1 LAPSKAKFYYN
12 PFAAINQGK
21 FVQFAEEPA
30 VNWRGKPC
38 PTFLDSRFH
47 GNDKRI
53 GGLKPT
59 LPFYE
64 LRTQLTVNDFDAFW
78 VEVVQVRQLVSAK
91 VSLN

>member
-1 LAPSKAKFYYN
+1 
-12 PFAAINQGK
+12 
-21 FVQFAEEPA
+21 

-38 PTFLDSRFH
+38 STFLDSRFH

-64 LRTQLTVNDFDAFW
+64 LRTQLAINYFDAFG
-78 VEVVQVRQLVSAK
+78 VEVMQVGQLVSAK
-91 VSLN
+91 AGIN